1 MKFKLRIAGLA
12 LVLPLL
18 FALTFVSCKTS
29 KTLSGGAIVAD
40 ADPAETIDETIGE
53 TIESESG
60 STTAEAIFGAAIGGT
75 AGAAI
80 GNYMDKQ
87 AKELIDNLENAKTER
102 LGEGIKITFDSGTLF
117 GFGSSELSSKAQVN
131 VSKMAK
137 ILNKYKDTDIII
149 EGHTDNKG
157 SDIYNLKLSEERVH
171 AVARLLKI
179 LDVNTDRIFE
189 AAYGE
194 EKPVADNETE
204 AGRSLNRR
212 VEVAIYANEKL
223 KIAAQKGSLIN
234 P

>member
-29 KTLSGGAIVAD
+29 KTLSENTIVPD
-40 ADPAETIDETIGE
+40 TYPAETIDETI
-53 TIESESG
+53 ESESG
-60 STTAEAIFGAAIGGT
+60 SNTAEAIFGAAIGGP

-87 AKELIDNLENAKTER
+87 TRELEENVAGAKIER
-102 LGEGIKITFDSGTLF
+102 VGEGIKITFDSGTLF

-131 VSKMAK
+131 VSKMVK

-157 SDIYNLKLSEERVH
+157 SDIYNLKLSEER
-171 AVARLLKI
+171 ANEIAKLLRI
-179 LDVNTDRIFE
+179 LSVDTSRVSE
-189 AAYGE
+189 AGYGE
-194 EKPVADNETE
+194 EKPVADNGTE

-223 KIAAQKGSLIN
+223 KIAAQKGSLSI

>member
-29 KTLSGGAIVAD
+29 KTLHGGAVGVETSEVASVIIETQSEI
-40 ADPAETIDETIGE
+40 AETGVILN
-53 TIESESG
+53 
-60 STTAEAIFGAAIGGT
+60 AAIGGA

-80 GNYMDKQ
+80 ENYMDKQ
-87 AKELIDNLENAKTER
+87 AREMEENVAGVKIER
-102 LGEGIKITFDSGTLF
+102 VGEGIKITFDSGTLF

-137 ILNKYKDTDIII
+137 ILNKYEDTEIII
-149 EGHTDNKG
+149 EGHTDNNG
-157 SDIYNLKLSEERVH
+157 SDLYNLKLSEER
-171 AVARLLKI
+171 ANEIARLLRI
-179 LDVNTDRIFE
+179 LSVDISRISP
-189 AAYGE
+189 AGYGE
-194 EKPVADNETE
+194 EKPVSDNETE
-204 AGRSLNRR
+204 TGRSLNRR

-223 KIAAQKGSLIN
+223 KIAAQKGSLSI